1 LDIICRPNATVE
13 ANDAE
18 SCFVRWAI
26 SIGRAVSAESDTAG
40 RDATAGAVGGAGV
53 VGVVDVVD
61 VVTVVG
67 VADELFA
74 AAVLLSCTE
83 SASTLGLGRA
93 SGLAAHATAAT
104 TEAIPSR
111 RRIGARVV
119 IPENNV
125 DSPRMTLSVHRA
137 LDSALPPS
145 VCSAHPLASAE

>member
-53 VGVVDVVD
+53 VGVVDVVG
-61 VVTVVG
+61 VVG